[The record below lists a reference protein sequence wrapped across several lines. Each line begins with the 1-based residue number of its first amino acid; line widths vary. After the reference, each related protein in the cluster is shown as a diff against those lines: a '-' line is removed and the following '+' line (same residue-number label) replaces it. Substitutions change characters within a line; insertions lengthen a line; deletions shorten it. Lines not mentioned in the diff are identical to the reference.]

1 VGCPVISNFIASVSA
16 WISKTDKRVLA
27 GGGLAALLVVG
38 GGAWYLLS
46 SSPADIEAAAEG
58 GVSEECVATKE
69 VTLRPDDFIIGDKD
83 APVVLVEYL
92 SQTCSHCAEYKATI
106 LPKLEETFVKT
117 GKLKIVLR
125 ELHRNPIDIAASVI
139 GRCMGRDSFIPF
151 TNMLLE
157 NQATWLGREDQNI
170 EAGLKEM
177 ARRAGLQG
185 ADFDA
190 CIKDPKSKDLG
201 MKLAKRTQCDAEN
214 HEITATPTLF
224 LNGTRL
230 QGAETAFASLDT
242 KIREALKKAGVAEPP
257 AAAAE
262 TPAAGEA
269 GEAAPAAEGAP
280 AAEATPEKPAEAAP
294 PQP

>member
-1 VGCPVISNFIASVSA
+1 MISNLFASVSA

-46 SSPADIEAAAEG
+46 SSPADIEATAEG
-58 GVSEECVATKE
+58 GASEECVATKD
-69 VTLRPDDFIIGDKD
+69 VTLRPDDFVMGDKD

-106 LPKLEETFVKT
+106 IPKLEETFVKT
-117 GKLKIVLR
+117 GKVKIVFR
-125 ELHRNPIDIAASVI
+125 ELHRNPIDVAASVI

-170 EAGLKEM
+170 QAGLKEM

-185 ADFDA
+185 EDFDA
-190 CIKDPKSKDLG
+190 CVNDPKAKALG
-201 MKLAKRTQCDAEN
+201 MKLAKRTLCDAEN
-214 HEITATPTLF
+214 YEITGTPTLF
-224 LNGTRL
+224 LNGTKL
-230 QGAETAFASLDT
+230 QGAETAFESIDA
-242 KIREALKKAGVAEPP
+242 KIRAELKKAGVAEPP
-257 AAAAE
+257 AAATEA
-262 TPAAGEA
+262 PAAGDA
-269 GEAAPAAEGAP
+269 EAA
-280 AAEATPEKPAEAAP
+280 PAEAAP
-294 PQP
+294 ATDATPAPASPAAAAPPTP